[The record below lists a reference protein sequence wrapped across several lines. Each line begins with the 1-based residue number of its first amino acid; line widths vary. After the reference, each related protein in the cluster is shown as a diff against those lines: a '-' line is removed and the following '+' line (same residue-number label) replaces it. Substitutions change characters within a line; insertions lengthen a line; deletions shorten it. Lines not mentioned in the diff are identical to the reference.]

1 MKVNETIVK
10 KNAFIVAMNQIKST
24 RISDQKMRDQAKDLG
39 LSFEAAKKAYENV
52 TISAVPSVDRRVKY
66 EEGCELLGSFESKKA
81 TYKKNAQ
88 DKCMKAHRGTS
99 KKVTA
104 SEAAKII
111 IDIMNSNKRVWEVL
125 VDNGITNNAYYNW
138 LWELEVYGTLLGR
151 KVLDFK
157 KFNKHPITDMIRIK
171 KYPNGNINKN
181 KSMLE
186 ISNLYRVSTILEN
199 KLTILANKKSI

>member
-24 RISDQKMRDQAKDLG
+24 RISDEKMRQQAKDLG

-66 EEGCELLGSFESKKA
+66 EDGYTPIATLEANKAAYAQNSRDKYMKA
-81 TYKKNAQ
+81 THGVSKN
-88 DKCMKAHRGTS
+88 
-99 KKVTA
+99 VTP

-111 IDIMNSNKRVWEVL
+111 IDVMNSDKRVWAVL
-125 VDNGITNNAYYNW
+125 VENGITYNAYYKW

-157 KFNKHPITDMIRIK
+157 KFNKYPVVDMIRIK
-171 KYPNGNINKN
+171 KYPNGSINKN
-181 KSMLE
+181 KSLLE